1 MGDEGKGQSQENSHK
16 MPGYFAPP
24 VMAMALTRNDGTIF
38 FIAYDY
44 VEAGKVLEKWNLP
57 VVCSSAAL
65 LGGVACGGSMLMLCM
80 CPSTTEPDSFLEK
93 YSSVENLTY
102 RQIQCALY
110 LKGSITDFLTALAA
124 RTHGFF
130 FTRRPVCAVFATNTS
145 TLLSWSWPFHDVE
158 PVPGTLICI
167 MWTCGPYQIRRGF
180 SGNEGQEEEIGSA
193 DVSQSAE

>member
-1 MGDEGKGQSQENSHK
+1 MKAKASRRTTRTK

-38 FIAYDY
+38 FIAYNY

-80 CPSTTEPDSFLEK
+80 CPSTIEPDSFLEK

-102 RQIQCALY
+102 R
-110 LKGSITDFLTALAA
+110 TD
-124 RTHGFF
+124 
-130 FTRRPVCAVFATNTS
+130 PVRLVS
-145 TLLSWSWPFHDVE
+145 E
-158 PVPGTLICI
+158 PVHNRFLSPLLRQEHTGSSSRVIRFVQFSQRTRPRFSPGHGPSLTWSLFQELSLASCGRTASLR
-167 MWTCGPYQIRRGF
+167 MWTIP
-180 SGNEGQEEEIGSA
+180 N
-193 DVSQSAE
+193 